1 MYRVVI
7 ADDEPVI
14 RKGLR
19 ETVEW
24 DSLGLEIS
32 GEAADGAQA
41 LALVKSTHPD
51 ILITDIKMP
60 EMDGIELIREMKKLS
75 WNVKIIIL
83 SGFSDYAY
91 LKEAIRLGVESYLLK
106 PIDNEELISNLR
118 EAVAGIER
126 EVFVGTQLQ
135 QSKELLKSNTLSRLV
150 AGNIGQEEFREK
162 AAFLQLPIN
171 ARMYACAVCVAE
183 KQPPCGK
190 DEQLTLWAIQSV
202 CGKLSAGAA
211 LPFIDDG
218 GNVVLLFTLDG
229 AQDARKGMERILESI
244 VSSVRDALGVTLL
257 IGVGEASERI
267 EGARASFE
275 SAMRSLDYGI
285 FMKNGGVIWHDQ
297 STAECVSSP
306 KLTREDDER
315 LTELVRKGDG
325 DALEAFLDSLAD
337 SLEGQSAPSVSQAHG
352 YLMQIA
358 VRLTD
363 HFRQMYGEL
372 RGFKD
377 SVDFDY
383 ARLLTLRRLNDMR
396 QWLALLCRTLL
407 AENEAVLGR
416 SSSVVGLALTYID
429 EHYEGGLT
437 LRQVAEHCHINTSYL
452 GQIFRKETGKSF
464 TDYVNEL
471 RIAQAKRLL
480 LQPELKVYEIAE
492 RVGFT
497 DYHYFLKIFK
507 KVTGIT
513 PSDLRN

>member
-41 LALVKSTHPD
+41 LALVRSTHPD
-51 ILITDIKMP
+51 LLITDIKMP
-60 EMDGIELIREMKKLS
+60 EMNGIELIREVKKLS
-75 WNVKIIIL
+75 WDVKIIIL

-106 PIDNEELISNLR
+106 PIDNEELVANLQD
-118 EAVAGIER
+118 AVGNIER

-150 AGNIGQEEFREK
+150 AGTIGQEEFKEK
-162 AAFLQLPIN
+162 ATFLQLPIS
-171 ARMYACAVCVAE
+171 ARLYACAVCAAE
-183 KQPPCGK
+183 KLPGK
-190 DEQLTLWAIQSV
+190 DEQLTLWAIQSM
-202 CGKLSAGAA
+202 CGKLTAGAA
-211 LPFIDDG
+211 LPFIDG
-218 GNVVLLFTLDG
+218 GGDVVLLFTLENAQNARADMKRMLDSVVRNVREVLG
-229 AQDARKGMERILESI
+229 A
-244 VSSVRDALGVTLL
+244 TLL
-257 IGVGEASERI
+257 IGVGEPVERLENAHASY
-267 EGARASFE
+267 E
-275 SAMRSLDYGI
+275 SARQRLDYGV
-285 FMKNGGVIWHDQ
+285 FMRNGGVLWYDQ
-297 STAECVSSP
+297 SSEERASSP
-306 KLTREDDER
+306 KLTREDGER
-315 LTELVRKGDG
+315 MKELVRKGDG
-325 DALEAFLDSLAD
+325 AALEALLDSLVDTLA
-337 SLEGQSAPSVSQAHG
+337 EQGAPSVSQAHSF
-352 YLMQIA
+352 LMQIA

-363 HFRQMYGEL
+363 CFRQVYGEL

-377 SVDFDY
+377 PLDFDF
-383 ARLLTLRRLNDMR
+383 AGLLSLRRLADMR

-416 SSSVVGLALTYID
+416 GGSVVGLALAYID
-429 EHYEGGLT
+429 AHYGEGLT
-437 LRQVAEHCHINTSYL
+437 LKQVAGHCHINTSYL
-452 GQIFRKETGKSF
+452 GQVFRKETGKSF

-471 RIAQAKRLL
+471 RVAQAKQLL

-513 PSDLRN
+513 PTDLRN